1 MLNGGRRHGREVDG
15 KLALLPAHP
24 CAGGCRRDDP
34 PRRGRRHRTGDRA
47 GAGADARLL
56 LAAGRLRVDGAT
68 VRDGRHEIREFS
80 RIELD
85 DELLQAGKPARY
97 FMLNKPAGVVSATEH
112 AEHRTVLDL
121 LDEFKRFLQSVP
133 EVMQCYVV
141 TGRADF
147 AMMIAVRDIDHYE
160 AFATRVFR
168 QNPNIRHFETMV
180 VMSRVKFGMS
190 LPLDEARE

>member
-1 MLNGGRRHGREVDG
+1 MSQNPATPLDEYDLRILSLLQVDNQISNQ
-15 KLALLPAHP
+15 A
-24 CAGGCRRDDP
+24 
-34 PRRGRRHRTGDRA
+34 
-47 GAGADARLL
+47 
-56 LAAGRLRVDGAT
+56 LAAEVNLSPPACLRRVRRLREEKYIQKDISVVDPNKVGLPIMMW
-68 VRDGRHEIREFS
+68 VLVQVERE
-80 RIELD
+80 R
-85 DELLQAGKPARY
+85 
-97 FMLNKPAGVVSATEH
+97 
-112 AEHRTVLDL
+112 LDL